1 MAEGL
6 RLWLPRTGHP
16 FCCFQGQHFASSCF
30 SLSLLFNFFLVK
42 ILHLPCLP
50 LTSLPLSTFTSLQ
63 SYLRSP
69 YHFCFPDD
77 ANSFSMIP
85 ALSCLS
91 FLTASLKALLPC
103 FPSRSPKLLPFSS
116 SCACVSLHTAQPLY
130 FSLSAFYFSSPS
142 LWLLSWP
149 FSAATAVI
157 HRERPVT
164 PPPIDWA
171 SVSFALKQQSSGR
184 QDHRKMNRA

>member
-1 MAEGL
+1 MRLQDSGWEGLLRFPPLAEGL
-6 RLWLPRTGHP
+6 RLWLPCTGHP

-103 FPSRSPKLLPFSS
+103 FPSRSPKLPPFSS
-116 SCACVSLHTAQPLY
+116 SCACLFPCTPLN
-130 FSLSAFYFSSPS
+130 LSISPS
-142 LWLLSWP
+142 LPFIFLALLFGCSLGL
-149 FSAATAVI
+149 S
-157 HRERPVT
+157 R
-164 PPPIDWA
+164 
-171 SVSFALKQQSSGR
+171 LLLQ
-184 QDHRKMNRA
+184 